1 MHRLR
6 KKGLNIEL
14 NIYLKKSV
22 RKRKHIHTLKKKNSR
37 RKICRINEIK
47 LINEKSL
54 VTITKKKCTNKQYK
68 VSKGALQ
75 LQIHR
80 LVKKMSTSA

>member
-14 NIYLKKSV
+14 NIYVKKSV
-22 RKRKHIHTLKKKNSR
+22 RKRKHIHTLQKKKKNSR
-37 RKICRINEIK
+37 GKICRINEIK

-54 VTITKKKCTNKQYK
+54 VTITKKKCTDKQYIK
-68 VSKGALQ
+68 FQKGHFSYKYTDWLK
-75 LQIHR
+75 R
-80 LVKKMSTSA
+80 